1 MGVEKKL
8 MKLIEENKAL
18 NLAYH
23 FMFFMLCISLG
34 VERDCFFVEL
44 KNFIICTAVRRWS
57 ATIGKMDPP
66 TNMHI
71 AQ

>member
-34 VERDCFFVEL
+34 VERDGFFVEL
-44 KNFIICTAVRRWS
+44 NNFIICTAVSR
-57 ATIGKMDPP
+57 
-66 TNMHI
+66 
-71 AQ
+71 